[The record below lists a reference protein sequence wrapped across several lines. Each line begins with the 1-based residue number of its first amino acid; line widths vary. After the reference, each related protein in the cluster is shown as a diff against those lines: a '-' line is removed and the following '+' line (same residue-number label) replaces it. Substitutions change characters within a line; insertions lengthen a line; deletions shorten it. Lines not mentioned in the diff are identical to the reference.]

1 MSHRI
6 SRVTI
11 DMSPAKHRQLKTAA
25 LMMDVSMKEL
35 MLMSFDEF
43 MEKKP
48 NKVTEKALKQSRA
61 GKNLKKFKNLND
73 LFKDLGI

>member
-1 MSHRI
+1 MSHRL

-11 DMSPAKHRQLKTAA
+11 DMSAAKHRQLKTAA
-25 LMMDVSMKEL
+25 SMMNISMKEL
-35 MLMSFDEF
+35 MLISFDEF

-61 GKNLKKFKNLND
+61 GKNLKKFKNLNE
-73 LFKDLGI
+73 LFEDLGI

>member
-1 MSHRI
+1 MTHRI

-25 LMMDVSMKEL
+25 SMMDVSMKEL

-73 LFKDLGI
+73 LFEDLGI